1 MIDLLIFGE
10 VSTGIIPANVNV
22 RNVDNVGLENLL
34 EGRAV
39 LR

>member
-1 MIDLLIFGE
+1 MIDLLVFGE

-22 RNVDNVGLENLL
+22 RNADSVGLENLL

-39 LR
+39 LW

>member
-22 RNVDNVGLENLL
+22 RNVSKNSFENLL
-34 EGRAV
+34 EGQAI